1 MLILSRAIFFL
12 FQKVMGLTVGWEFIY
27 KLAEGFGIAREIK
40 IFIFF
45 YFDFLKIQNLDFL
58 VNVTPRV
65 DRGFLEKN
73 QPIWFGRL

>member
-1 MLILSRAIFFL
+1 MGLLARYTITVFYVNLIILSRAIFFL

-45 YFDFLKIQNLDFL
+45 ISIF
-58 VNVTPRV
+58 
-65 DRGFLEKN
+65 
-73 QPIWFGRL
+73 